1 MSNFLR
7 NLLSAVNNCQQ
18 TMQWQQIA
26 DTNSTINNA
35 NLEQSYYAA
44 WNTQLARDA
53 SKVTAAG
60 TTGDDLTKAQQ
71 QYQVDSALAQTQEN
85 TCDSATQAA
94 QQAVGQ
100 DGTNLQNQAQLAS
113 TLNTIG
119 SNLANL
125 IGHAYS

>member
-1 MSNFLR
+1 MSNFLK
-7 NLLSAVNNCQQ
+7 NLLSAVNQCQQ
-18 TMQWQQIA
+18 SMQWQQIA
-26 DTNSTINNA
+26 DTTSTINNA
-35 NLEQSYYAA
+35 NLEQDYYSL
-44 WNTQLARDA
+44 WNTQLEKDA
-53 SKVTAAG
+53 SDVQTAG
-60 TTGDDLTKAQQ
+60 TGDPLTKAQQ
-71 QYQVDSALAQTQEN
+71 KYQCDSALAQTQEN